1 MQRKQPHQD
10 SKAVVDKKALEIE
23 KALQENP
30 ELVTRLGQSDNFVAL
45 IHQTSFSGPLP
56 HPDIISGYE
65 RVLPGSAERIF
76 SMAEKEQKFR
86 HATQEGALTG
96 AVKRDRRGQWMGFII
111 TMCVLLIASI
121 FAYLGNTLFAGTLIG
136 LDLLGLATVF
146 VIGRR
151 PEKKAQK

>member
-1 MQRKQPHQD
+1 M
-10 SKAVVDKKALEIE
+10 
-23 KALQENP
+23 
-30 ELVTRLGQSDNFVAL
+30 
-45 IHQTSFSGPLP
+45 P

-76 SMAEKEQKFR
+76 SMAEREQKFR